1 LTICLFHWIFNFR
14 NIIMPK
20 LSPALKALINSP
32 HARPG
37 TIPAPAQIGA
47 VYSSIAEEAEP
58 RNVGLKAWFGAA
70 VSLFLLDFVGYC

>member
-1 LTICLFHWIFNFR
+1 
-14 NIIMPK
+14 MSK

-37 TIPAPAQIGA
+37 TIPAPAQISA
-47 VYSSIAEEAEP
+47 VYAGIAKEAEP

-70 VSLFLLDFVGYC
+70 VCFFHLVNLLNGPQAIYQSS